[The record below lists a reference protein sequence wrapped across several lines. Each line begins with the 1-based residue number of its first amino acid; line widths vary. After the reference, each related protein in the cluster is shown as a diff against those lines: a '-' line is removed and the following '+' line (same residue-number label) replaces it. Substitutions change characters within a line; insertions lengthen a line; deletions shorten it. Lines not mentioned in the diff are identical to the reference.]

1 MVLFFFSHGFMVG
14 SSCECLWL
22 DEETADIYLYRWPF
36 YVGNGSYDS
45 HSEEF
50 GKMDF
55 ISLQKL
61 GNN

>member
-1 MVLFFFSHGFMVG
+1 MVG

-45 HSEEF
+45 HSEEC